1 MTLESSSPTLPLRA
15 FHRRPTIFYA
25 VIKTGGKQYRVEPG
39 QTLAVEKLPL
49 ETGAMIEF
57 DHVLL
62 VTDGERVS
70 VGNPTVPGAKVIAE
84 VVSQIKAKKIIVFK
98 YKAKTRYRRK
108 RGHRQLVTNLAIRE
122 IIAQ

>member
-1 MTLESSSPTLPLRA
+1 MTPESSSPTLLIRA
-15 FHRRPTIFYA
+15 FRRRLTIFYA

-39 QTLAVEKLPL
+39 QTLAVEKLPHA
-49 ETGAMIEF
+49 TGERIEF

-62 VTDGERVS
+62 VTDGDRVS

-98 YKAKTRYRRK
+98 YKPKTRYRRK

-122 IIAQ
+122 IISQ